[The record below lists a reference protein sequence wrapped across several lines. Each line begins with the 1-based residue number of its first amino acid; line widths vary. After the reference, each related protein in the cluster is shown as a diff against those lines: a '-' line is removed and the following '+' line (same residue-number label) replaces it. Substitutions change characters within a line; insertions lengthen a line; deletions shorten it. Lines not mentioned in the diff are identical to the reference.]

1 MKTEL
6 DIFHVRLCH
15 SFLFLLCP
23 PLIHVLYF
31 FSIWFVDV
39 KVAASQEAAA
49 TRGTAVEVVIIAV
62 IASIIFSLVTGFIIG
77 YKFQSCRRYRD
88 DVFYDRNCSSLQRGR
103 NRLSSGD
110 NPHFHTDH
118 VGLTPKQINVA
129 MNRKGNLVET
139 KPVTKS
145 NKVYL

>member
-1 MKTEL
+1 MAPSGSGRISRGSPGA
-6 DIFHVRLCH
+6 D
-15 SFLFLLCP
+15 LLTLP
-23 PLIHVLYF
+23 ET
-31 FSIWFVDV
+31 
-39 KVAASQEAAA
+39 KAAASQER
-49 TRGTAVEVVIIAV
+49 TVVQGTAVEIVIVVV
-62 IASIIFSLVTGFIIG
+62 IASIIISLLVGFITG

-88 DVFYDRNCSSLQRGR
+88 DVFYERNCSSLQRGR

-118 VGLTPKQINVA
+118 VGLAPKQINIV
-129 MNRKGNLVET
+129 MNRKGNLVES

>member
-1 MKTEL
+1 MKA
-6 DIFHVRLCH
+6 
-15 SFLFLLCP
+15 
-23 PLIHVLYF
+23 
-31 FSIWFVDV
+31 
-39 KVAASQEAAA
+39 AASQEAVVAK
-49 TRGTAVEVVIIAV
+49 GTAVEVVIIAV
-62 IASIIFSLVTGFIIG
+62 IASIIISLVIGFITG
-77 YKFQSCRRYRD
+77 YKFQSCRRDRD

-118 VGLTPKQINVA
+118 VGLAPKQINIV